1 MNEMRYKNVTFSQE
15 EVIHFLEQLGFQNIK
30 SYDNEFKFAWH
41 EGGNINGVAL
51 FKKNLRFCYWSQ
63 DIKGDLIDLIQEKTG
78 CSFREALDQFKTIVG
93 KGEIKFKKKS
103 IYLNFLESLP
113 ENATCETYE
122 ESFYEDHFE
131 DALSKLF
138 LKDNVGVLAQIAF
151 SVRIDKQSNRIV
163 FPVRNID
170 GDIIGAIGRYN
181 SEKVPENVAKYLPE
195 IPFEKRYS
203 LFGVYENREYL
214 HDCMIIV
221 ESEKSVMKAFSMGY
235 RCVVALGGLYLSS
248 QKIEMIDIINPKQ
261 IVIALDEGIEL
272 KHITKLAEQ
281 LKLKNDSIQRF
292 VGYINSNEVG
302 LRSKNCIFD
311 ESLEKC
317 QEILSK
323 IIYI

>member
-1 MNEMRYKNVTFSQE
+1 MSEMRYKNVIFSVE
-15 EVIHFLEQLGFQNIK
+15 EIIHFLEQLGFQEIK
-30 SYDNEFKFAWH
+30 EYNNEFKFAWH
-41 EGGNINGVAL
+41 EGGNVNGVAL

-63 DIKGDLIDLIQEKTG
+63 DIKGDLIDLIQEKVSCT
-78 CSFREALDQFKTIVG
+78 FREALDKFKIIVG

-103 IYLNFLESLP
+103 LYLSFLETLP
-113 ENATCETYE
+113 ENSICETYE

-131 DALSKLF
+131 DGLSKLF
-138 LKDNVGVLAQIAF
+138 LDDNVGLLAQIAF
-151 SVRIDKQSNRIV
+151 SIRLDNDANRVV

-181 SEKVPENVAKYLPE
+181 SETVPENVAKYLPE
-195 IPFEKRYS
+195 IPFEKRNA

-214 HDCMIIV
+214 EDCMIIV

-248 QKIEMIDIINPKQ
+248 QKIKMIDIVNPKQ
-261 IVIALDEGIEL
+261 IIIALDEGIEL
-272 KHITKLAEQ
+272 KHITDLAQ
-281 LKLKNDSIQRF
+281 KLKLKNNSIERY

-302 LRSKNCIFD
+302 LGYKNCIFD

-317 QEILSK
+317 KEILSK
-323 IIYI
+323 IVYI